1 MVIYTSQLKS
11 EGDGL
16 AELLKEPTHV
26 RLNRVQAL
34 DFLVI
39 IHEHVTVDFV
49 DEDLV
54 PYVRLDLAGLLD
66 HFKELLARALI
77 VSVMSVNHINEGA
90 TVGNM
95 LHRVALKHVVPREVN
110 DVELNVVVVADGLS
124 LYVAGR

>member
-66 HFKELLARALI
+66 HFKELLACALI

-95 LHRVALKHVVPREVN
+95 L
-110 DVELNVVVVADGLS
+110 D
-124 LYVAGR
+124 